1 MGCCLSQTD
10 PTWTC
15 TDYCSSRTDPVWV
28 HITGPIIL
36 QVQNMQQLPQTSSST
51 LGSFPLAAPP
61 FPKPALVGTLLRM
74 HSPSHHI
81 HFSPPWFLHWLHVDI
96 FSVLYPR
103 SCRKKACSIMDLF
116 LSNRGT
122 SALMLRAPL
131 PATSS
136 LTLALAELFFSTFS
150 HSSPPASFFE

>member
-10 PTWTC
+10 PTWTS
-15 TDYCSSRTDPVWV
+15 TDYSSSRTDPVWI
-28 HITGPIIL
+28 HITGLIIL
-36 QVQNMQQLPQTSSST
+36 QEQHRQQLPQTSSST
-51 LGSFPLAAPP
+51 LGSFSLAAPP
-61 FPKPALVGTLLRM
+61 SPKTVLVSTLHGM
-74 HSPSHHI
+74 HPPSF
-81 HFSPPWFLHWLHVDI
+81 HFSSPWFLHWLHVDI

-116 LSNRGT
+116 LSSRGT
-122 SALMLRAPL
+122 SAQVLRTPL

-136 LTLALAELFFSTFS
+136 LTLAPEELFFSTFS